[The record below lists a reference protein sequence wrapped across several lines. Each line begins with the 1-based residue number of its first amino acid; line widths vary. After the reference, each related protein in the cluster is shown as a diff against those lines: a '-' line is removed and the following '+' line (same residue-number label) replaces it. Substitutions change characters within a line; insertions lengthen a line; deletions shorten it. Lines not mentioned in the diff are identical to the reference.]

1 MNQDMNRIDNENS
14 FLSGPCFI
22 DVEVAIGLHRIQK
35 NLAKTLQTWRVQ
47 CSVDYQSIYLFLPL
61 SPSL

>member
-35 NLAKTLQTWRVQ
+35 KMQLKRSRHDVY
-47 CSVDYQSIYLFLPL
+47 SVL
-61 SPSL
+61 